1 MVGESGVVVIMAATL
16 SCLHHFSCRPLLA
29 TTPVPRGPAL
39 TTLHKH
45 LLALVL
51 TVLVVVAD
59 VPLCCVC
66 GVVDELQ
73 STTRVLL
80 SSKRLLCS
88 QACPFSCTAT
98 KPCYAVRLLSKWR
111 WREGRR
117 DSMH

>member
-1 MVGESGVVVIMAATL
+1 MVGESGVVVMMAATL
-16 SCLHHFSCRPLLA
+16 SCLHHVSCRPLLA
-29 TTPVPRGPAL
+29 AAPVPRSPAL

-66 GVVDELQ
+66 GVVGELQ
-73 STTRVLL
+73 STRVLL
-80 SSKRLLCS
+80 SLLE
-88 QACPFSCTAT
+88 AAAT
-98 KPCYAVRLLSKWR
+98 KPCYAVRLLSKCR

-117 DSMH
+117 ESMH